1 MQCSISLTNLTIAL
15 DKTKKKKSNS
25 WNGNQIIYFVFY
37 SEKKKKKH
45 FFKTDELV
53 SEKEKYKDIGDDLD
67 VAFIELI
74 LKE

>member
-1 MQCSISLTNLTIAL
+1 MAIKLFIS
-15 DKTKKKKSNS
+15 
-25 WNGNQIIYFVFY
+25 YFIR
-37 SEKKKKKH
+37 KKKKKH